1 MQTLGAHLHRGLF
14 WRLARTSQG
23 MGVTSQRRQIK
34 EKQEQNHLGQHLL
47 EIHAAEVMGQA
58 AAMVSCSLLSRLRKQ
73 LECTSLSA
81 TVPLPFILGL
91 GVRPA
96 LLME

>member
-1 MQTLGAHLHRGLF
+1 
-14 WRLARTSQG
+14 

-34 EKQEQNHLGQHLL
+34 KKQEQNHLGQHLL
-47 EIHAAEVMGQA
+47 EIHAA
-58 AAMVSCSLLSRLRKQ
+58 AAMASCSLLSRLLKQ
-73 LECTSLSA
+73 LACTSLSA
-81 TVPLPFILGL
+81 TVPLLFILGL